1 MTNISKRIL
10 TSLLLLVIVYL
21 SFINQIFLSIVLL
34 FILYSIIF
42 EFKYLI
48 SKINLIDNLKKYFL
62 LLFLIIYSFSILL
75 IIWISFLAHL
85 DVIKLQLSFIIIT
98 CISSDVGGLIIGK
111 VFKGKKLTHI
121 SPNKTYS
128 GVFGSYFFS
137 IFFLF
142 LIFKNHYNI
151 NDIIIL
157 SILISTLSQIGDLMI
172 SFLKRK
178 AKVKDTGLILP
189 GHGGMLD
196 RLDGYLIAIPFGLIL
211 FNIL

>member
-1 MTNISKRIL
+1 MTIISKRIL
-10 TSLLLLVIVYL
+10 TSLILLVIAYL
-21 SFINQIFLSIVLL
+21 SFINQLFLSIVLV

-48 SKINLIDNLKKYFL
+48 SKINFIDNLKKYFL

-85 DVIKLQLSFIIIT
+85 DVIKLQLFFIIIT

-121 SPNKTYS
+121 SPKKTYS

-142 LIFKNHYNI
+142 LIFKNYYNI
-151 NDIIIL
+151 NDIILLGLI
-157 SILISTLSQIGDLMI
+157 ISTSSQIGDLMI
-172 SFLKRK
+172 SLLKRK

-189 GHGGMLD
+189 GHGGILD

-211 FNIL
+211 FKIL